1 MNIAMGDRYYENEWP
16 EICHCSGEQTK
27 AWWNELYIQRAHGQ
41 YMRWRLLWVVNCNEV
56 YRGRK
61 HRSRIELRA
70 SDKTKV
76 DREEKL

>member
-1 MNIAMGDRYYENEWP
+1 
-16 EICHCSGEQTK
+16 
-27 AWWNELYIQRAHGQ
+27 
-41 YMRWRLLWVVNCNEV
+41 V